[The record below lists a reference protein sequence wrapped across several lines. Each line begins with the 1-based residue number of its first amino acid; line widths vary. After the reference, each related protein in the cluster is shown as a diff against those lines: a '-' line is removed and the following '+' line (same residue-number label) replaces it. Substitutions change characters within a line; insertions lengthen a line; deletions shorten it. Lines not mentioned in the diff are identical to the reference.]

1 MRTIAITGSASGIG
15 AATRAALQAEG
26 CRVIGV
32 DLRGAEIEADLSRAD
47 ERARAVHEVEASC
60 GGSIDGL
67 VACAGISGTDHPGSR
82 ITAVNYFGAVDFLV
96 GLREALAGGDTP
108 AAVAISSNSTTIMPN
123 VPEPLIDACLAHDE
137 GKALALSDEHAFF
150 AYAASKTALAR
161 WVRRNAVGEDW
172 AGAGITLNA
181 VAPGRTKT
189 AMDDHMLADP
199 HLAKHVE
206 ALPIPVGRPALA
218 DEIGGFV
225 AWLLGPKARFFCG
238 SVLFMDGGTDALIR
252 PDDWP
257 TGLRA

>member
-15 AATRAALQAEG
+15 AATASALERDG

-32 DLRGAEIEADLSRAD
+32 DLRGADVEADLSRPD
-47 ERARAVHEVEASC
+47 ERERAVREVEAAC
-60 GGSIDGL
+60 GGTIDGL

-82 ITAVNYFGAVDFLV
+82 ITAVNYFGAVDFLA
-96 GLREALAGGDTP
+96 GLRPALAKGDAP

-123 VPEPLIDACLAHDE
+123 VPEPLIEACLAHDE
-137 GKALALSDEHAFF
+137 GKALALADEHAFF
-150 AYAASKTALAR
+150 SYAASKTALAR
-161 WVRRNAVGEDW
+161 WVRRNAVGESW

-181 VAPGRTKT
+181 VAPGRTRT

-199 HLAKHVE
+199 TLAKHVE
-206 ALPIPVGRPALA
+206 ALPIPVGRPARA
-218 DEIGGFV
+218 EEIGDFV

-238 SVLFMDGGTDALIR
+238 SVLFLDGGTDALLR